1 MKAIRLTRSRFFLL
15 LSGSGFL
22 FFLAIL
28 IAPLVGPTTLDLRRA
43 ISSPESLD
51 FEILLRARLPRV
63 LFAAIVGGALS
74 VSGVVFQ
81 AVLRNPLASPFTLG
95 VSGGASLGAVLA
107 ILLGWEI
114 SFYGFAFLPLASF
127 VGSIVVVSLV
137 YTLSSTHRHVS
148 PFTLLLSGVVLNYL
162 CAALIMLIHYFS
174 NFTKSFMMVR
184 WMMGGIDVYDDSV
197 IVSLMP
203 FLVVG
208 LPILLYLSRY
218 LNVLSAGEDW
228 ASSRGVNVNRVITL
242 QYFGA
247 SLITGSVIAYSGPIG
262 FVGLIVPHI
271 LRLIL
276 GADHRVLVPTSFFVG
291 GAFLIVC
298 DTVARTVLSPAEIP
312 VGILTS
318 VLGGPFF
325 LWLLI
330 KRRRD
335 IFF

>member
-1 MKAIRLTRSRFFLL
+1 
-15 LSGSGFL
+15 
-22 FFLAIL
+22 
-28 IAPLVGPTTLDLRRA
+28 
-43 ISSPESLD
+43 
-51 FEILLRARLPRV
+51 
-63 LFAAIVGGALS
+63 
-74 VSGVVFQ
+74 
-81 AVLRNPLASPFTLG
+81 
-95 VSGGASLGAVLA
+95 
-107 ILLGWEI
+107 
-114 SFYGFAFLPLASF
+114 
-127 VGSIVVVSLV
+127 
-137 YTLSSTHRHVS
+137 
-148 PFTLLLSGVVLNYL
+148 
-162 CAALIMLIHYFS
+162 
-174 NFTKSFMMVR
+174 
-184 WMMGGIDVYDDSV
+184 
-197 IVSLMP
+197 MP

-228 ASSRGVNVNRVITL
+228 ASSRGVNVSRVITL

-271 LRLIL
+271 LRLIF

-298 DTVARTVLSPAEIP
+298 DTIARTLLSPAEIP

>member
-1 MKAIRLTRSRFFLL
+1 
-15 LSGSGFL
+15 
-22 FFLAIL
+22 
-28 IAPLVGPTTLDLRRA
+28 
-43 ISSPESLD
+43 
-51 FEILLRARLPRV
+51 
-63 LFAAIVGGALS
+63 
-74 VSGVVFQ
+74 
-81 AVLRNPLASPFTLG
+81 
-95 VSGGASLGAVLA
+95 LA

-127 VGSIVVVSLV
+127 AGSIVVVSLV

-184 WMMGGIDVYDDSV
+184 WMMGGLDVYDYSV
-197 IVSLMP
+197 LVSLMP

-228 ASSRGVNVNRVITL
+228 ASSRGVNVSRVITL

-271 LRLIL
+271 LRLIF

-298 DTVARTVLSPAEIP
+298 DTIARTLLSPAEIP